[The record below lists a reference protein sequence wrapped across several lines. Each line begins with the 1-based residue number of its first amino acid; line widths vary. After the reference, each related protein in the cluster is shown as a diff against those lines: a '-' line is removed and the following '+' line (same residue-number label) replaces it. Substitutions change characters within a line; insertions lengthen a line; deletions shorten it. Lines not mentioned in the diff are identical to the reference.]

1 MNIDS
6 DWDES
11 NEKDARPVRLTI
23 DIQLIQL
30 HIHGCVASSGQRPG
44 YLLVDTET
52 AWIKKGGERIEV
64 HLARLSI
71 RLVEDI
77 LPAPSKLCGLASV
90 VQCIQIVR
98 SGIGE
103 INATVD

>member
-1 MNIDS
+1 MIDS
-6 DWDES
+6 LSKPCNCPTKGMPPYWTI
-11 NEKDARPVRLTI
+11 NEDK
-23 DIQLIQL
+23 
-30 HIHGCVASSGQRPG
+30 
-44 YLLVDTET
+44 
-52 AWIKKGGERIEV
+52 KKGGERIEV

-71 RLVEDI
+71 RFVEDI

-103 INATVD
+103 TNVTVG